1 MDTIDI
7 ADGGVII
14 GTPSSRMIGVVNPI
28 ADGFWVSIG
37 HPTHQGILVDA
48 EEWNTFI
55 QLVNSIDNYVRSE
68 YNEQICD

>member
-1 MDTIDI
+1 MNSIEI

-14 GTPSSRMIGVVNPI
+14 GTPSSRIIGVVRPT
-28 ADGFWVSIG
+28 DGGFWVSIG

-48 EEWNTFI
+48 EEWNAFI

-68 YNEQICD
+68 YNGQICD